1 MAAKRKRTALSSM
14 INSEAI
20 FGEGASLPK
29 IFPAPVAGLRP
40 NPDQPRQVF
49 NEETLQE
56 LAGSIERHGLL
67 QPIIVMVD
75 PENRRDGYIIIAGE
89 RRYRAHQLLKRETIP
104 AILSSGDP
112 AELAL
117 IENVQRDNLN
127 PIEEAAAYAHLI
139 ELHGYSQSDLEK
151 VVSKGRR
158 TINEIMHLN
167 TLPEEI
173 LSECRALGTPPNMT
187 KTAFVAIS
195 RAKSRD
201 EQLKLWEEAKG
212 GELTTRQIES
222 KKKVSKSVSRRSSA
236 DRVLNTGAQFTH
248 QLKQLN
254 HSDITDNA
262 TLALHLREIR
272 EQIDALLGE
281 E

>member
-1 MAAKRKRTALSSM
+1 M

-75 PENRRDGYIIIAGE
+75 PKNRRDGYIIIAGE
-89 RRYRAHQLLKRETIP
+89 RRYRAHQLLKREIIP

-151 VVSKGRR
+151 VVGKGRR
-158 TINEIMHLN
+158 TINEIIQLN

-173 LSECRALGTPPNMT
+173 LSECRALGTPSNMT

-195 RAKSRD
+195 RVKSRD

-212 GELTTRQIES
+212 GELTTRQIET
-222 KKKVSKSVSRRSSA
+222 KKKVPKSVSRRSSA
-236 DRVLNTGAQFTH
+236 ERVLNTGAQFTH

-281 E
+281 L